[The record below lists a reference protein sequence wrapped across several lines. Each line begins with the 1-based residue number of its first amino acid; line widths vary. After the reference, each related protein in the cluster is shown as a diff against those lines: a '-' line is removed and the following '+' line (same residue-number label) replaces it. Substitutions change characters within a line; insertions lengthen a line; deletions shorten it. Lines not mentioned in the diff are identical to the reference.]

1 MCLMVWLCSTEPD
14 HHAQVSAQIEMKV
27 ATYLEKRIDI
37 QVTYIAKGGK
47 GNDATPDVNSIFRFS
62 YSSRLELPLTLLYT
76 GLNSKQ
82 LRPNHIFAFIYRMTM
97 ILYCFVCD

>member
-14 HHAQVSAQIEMKV
+14 NHAQVSAQIEMKV

-76 GLNSKQ
+76 GLNSKTVETK
-82 LRPNHIFAFIYRMTM
+82 PHICIY
-97 ILYCFVCD
+97 LQNDNDSLLFCL